1 MLAIKLLRDEPS
13 KANGFMPLPLNN
25 RLLTFKWSTYESN
38 FLFNVNPLRKL
49 NVCLGFICGN
59 RLYRNRFP
67 MNPRGPISLM
77 ESLVQAL
84 KLISLRC
91 Y

>member
-1 MLAIKLLRDEPS
+1 MLAIKLLRGEPS

-59 RLYRNRFP
+59 RLYRNRCP
-67 MNPRGPISLM
+67 MNPRVPS
-77 ESLVQAL
+77 AL
-84 KLISLRC
+84 RRGSYKPLS
-91 Y
+91 